1 MSLKDSL
8 PFVFALTIACRRG
21 DGVESFL
28 PRGERPSFAV
38 AAVNQPARA
47 KAAFSLIAPAR
58 STRVKTDRGEQ
69 NNSTEIVLVCGVSEF
84 HTVPGTTV
92 TRRVVSLQFGYESN
106 IKTTH
111 KLSPRDQGHAKNA

>member
-58 STRVKTDRGEQ
+58 STRPTAANRITALKLYWFAAFQSFTPYR
-69 NNSTEIVLVCGVSEF
+69 
-84 HTVPGTTV
+84 VPPV
-92 TRRVVSLQFGYESN
+92 TRRVVSLQCGYESN

>member
-58 STRVKTDRGEQ
+58 STR
-69 NNSTEIVLVCGVSEF
+69 CGVSEF
-84 HTVPGTTV
+84 HTVPGTT
-92 TRRVVSLQFGYESN
+92 GYA
-106 IKTTH
+106 
-111 KLSPRDQGHAKNA
+111 PRCEFTVWI

>member
-58 STRVKTDRGEQ
+58 STRPTAANRRTALKFV
-69 NNSTEIVLVCGVSEF
+69 ILCGVSEF
-84 HTVPGTTV
+84 HTVPGTT
-92 TRRVVSLQFGYESN
+92 GYA
-106 IKTTH
+106 
-111 KLSPRDQGHAKNA
+111 PRCEFTVWI

>member
-58 STRVKTDRGEQ
+58 STRPTAANRITALKLF
-69 NNSTEIVLVCGVSEF
+69 SGVSEF
-84 HTVPGTTV
+84 HTVPGTT
-92 TRRVVSLQFGYESN
+92 GYA
-106 IKTTH
+106 
-111 KLSPRDQGHAKNA
+111 PRCEFTVWI

>member
-58 STRVKTDRGEQ
+58 STRPTAANR
-69 NNSTEIVLVCGVSEF
+69 NNSTEIILVAAFQSF
-84 HTVPGTTV
+84 TPYRVPPV

>member
-58 STRVKTDRGEQ
+58 STRPTAANRITALKLCWFAAFQSFTLYR
-69 NNSTEIVLVCGVSEF
+69 
-84 HTVPGTTV
+84 VPPV
-92 TRRVVSLQFGYESN
+92 TARRVVSLQFGYESN

>member
-58 STRVKTDRGEQ
+58 STRPTTANRIQ
-69 NNSTEIVLVCGVSEF
+69 LNSTLF
-84 HTVPGTTV
+84 
-92 TRRVVSLQFGYESN
+92 
-106 IKTTH
+106 
-111 KLSPRDQGHAKNA
+111 